1 MSNNSQRGRVVH
13 GQEVEEWIK
22 KRKGMGKDEI
32 TVQCFPL
39 YSLLLAINT
48 TKIDYLSLDI
58 EGDELYILKT
68 IPFEKVDIKMLNVEY
83 YHELTKGAELV
94 SFLVSKGYEK
104 LTTIQRDFIFKKKDL
119 D

>member
-1 MSNNSQRGRVVH
+1 M
-13 GQEVEEWIK
+13 
-22 KRKGMGKDEI
+22 
-32 TVQCFPL
+32 QCFPL

-48 TKIDYLSLDI
+48 TKIDFLSLDV

-83 YHELTKGAELV
+83 CHQLTNGEELV
-94 SFLVSKGYEK
+94 SFLRSKGYENI
-104 LTTIQRDFIFKKKDL
+104 TTIQRDIIFKKKDR